1 MKGRDRVAINKRN
14 YDVSSSEFSRLCKE
28 GFYIETH
35 PYKLWYESNKTWFFL
50 QAYVLSMAA
59 KKGIKWEINEPLSYY
74 LGQLDD
80 KDKEEVTQRVS
91 SLVEDIYSYL
101 ESKKASK
108 EQARFLLLWNTRQ
121 FAWLGLLDKSKRD
134 DFLRRKASLFASH
147 AIDKHAPIM
156 VTNIGKLLV
165 GQTHLVFSGH
175 DEKTNL
181 AQALCSAFSGKTL
194 SSKNSLVDWVKE
206 SLLDVDKYFE
216 TSKRS
221 SWPPYRGH
229 RQAIQEF
236 NKISFDDHDF
246 NKYYDDWLS
255 TSDTPAIQ
263 ELVYADRKKKI
274 FNRVDATSVPCSTRS
289 SMGSFDSYFD
299 QPEDNRFGLVDEMHS
314 IKNKLTNQHIDL
326 LRFSDGS
333 YQVCVSVGKQPY
345 SVATAIADYFDPN
358 NLKQWSKN
366 IQQDRQRASSK

>member
-1 MKGRDRVAINKRN
+1 
-14 YDVSSSEFSRLCKE
+14 
-28 GFYIETH
+28 
-35 PYKLWYESNKTWFFL
+35 
-50 QAYVLSMAA
+50 
-59 KKGIKWEINEPLSYY
+59 
-74 LGQLDD
+74 
-80 KDKEEVTQRVS
+80 
-91 SLVEDIYSYL
+91 
-101 ESKKASK
+101 
-108 EQARFLLLWNTRQ
+108 
-121 FAWLGLLDKSKRD
+121 
-134 DFLRRKASLFASH
+134 
-147 AIDKHAPIM
+147 M

-229 RQAIQEF
+229 RRAIQEF

-255 TSDTPAIQ
+255 ASDTPAIQ
-263 ELVYADRKKKI
+263 ELVYADRKKR
-274 FNRVDATSVPCSTRS
+274 FSTELMLPQYLAVLAHRWGAS
-289 SMGSFDSYFD
+289 IRIFD

-366 IQQDRQRASSK
+366 IQQDRRRERLPSSHSEQWALY